1 MNESDL
7 TKNLPEE
14 AARPTEVG
22 GHIVSTVETAE
33 PKIPPAMSTLKFLQP
48 RDITSIEQALRK
60 VGPDGEIRLTV
71 ENGRLFSIHA
81 LTSEPLD
88 QGYPPDLTGGHH
100 G

>member
-7 TKNLPEE
+7 AKNLSEE
-14 AARPTEVG
+14 TARPKVEG
-22 GHIVSTVETAE
+22 QSASTVETAE
-33 PKIPPAMSTLKFLQP
+33 PEISQASSTLKFLQP

-71 ENGRLFSIHA
+71 ENGRLFAIHA

-88 QGYPPDLTGGHH
+88 RGYPSDLTGGHL